1 MRPGVYAALCGGL
14 GALQMGG
21 AATVA
26 GLTGAYLDGSFDLD
40 GHTVSCALSMKS
52 ASACTAAYVS
62 ATASILLSLLLVAM
76 QCATAEGR
84 VGMGFCG
91 PILSSVGFF
100 WWIAFAASATSA
112 ASGAAHWDEPGS
124 NLAQYRTGVLGVSWA
139 CAALFMVSFFVSAAA
154 AAAAT
159 RARNKLSEVHAS
171 MLRASPS
178 KRFTQPAA
186 SPPSS
191 PAKSCKS
198 VSSAYEPFAESP
210 KKWVQPANPRA
221 AHCPV
226 TSDGH
231 RTLLLVEGE
240 PVPLSPNLS
249 PMGSPLAGRSPM
261 HSFKRSPGGSPVAGR
276 SPLARSLTHGAG
288 SGSVGS
294 FSNVLLP
301 PGMPGS
307 QQLWGTQD

>member
-1 MRPGVYAALCGGL
+1 M
-14 GALQMGG
+14 GA

-26 GLTGAYLDGSFDLD
+26 GLTGAYLDGSFDVD
-40 GHTVSCALSMKS
+40 GHSVSCALSMKS
-52 ASACTAAYVS
+52 ASACTAAYIS
-62 ATASILLSLLLVAM
+62 ATASILLSVLLVAM

-84 VGMGFCG
+84 VGMSFCG
-91 PILSSVGFF
+91 PMLSVVGFF

-124 NLAQYRTGVLGVSWA
+124 SLSQYRTGVLAISWA

-154 AAAAT
+154 AAAAA
-159 RARNKLSEVHAS
+159 RARSKQSEAHAS

-178 KRFTQPAA
+178 KRFVQPAA

-198 VSSAYEPFAESP
+198 FNSAYEPFAESP
-210 KKWVQPANPRA
+210 KKWVQPANPRS

-226 TSDGH
+226 TSDGR

-240 PVPLSPNLS
+240 PVPLSPSLS
-249 PMGSPLAGRSPM
+249 PSSSPLAGRSPM
-261 HSFKRSPGGSPVAGR
+261 HSFQRSPAGSPLAGR
-276 SPLARSLTHGAG
+276 SPLARSLTHGGG

-294 FSNVLLP
+294 FSHVLLP
-301 PGMPGS
+301 PGMARS
-307 QQLWGTQD
+307 QQQQP

>member
-1 MRPGVYAALCGGL
+1 M
-14 GALQMGG
+14 GA

-26 GLTGAYLDGSFDLD
+26 GLTGAHLDGSFDLD

-62 ATASILLSLLLVAM
+62 ATASILMSVLLVAM

-84 VGMGFCG
+84 VGFSFCG
-91 PILSSVGFF
+91 PMLSVVGFF
-100 WWIAFAASATSA
+100 WWIAYAASATAA

-124 NLAQYRTGVLGVSWA
+124 NLSQYRTGVLAVSWV
-139 CAALFMVSFFVSAAA
+139 CAVLFMVSFFVSAAA
-154 AAAAT
+154 AAAAA
-159 RARNKLSEVHAS
+159 RARSKLSEAHSSV
-171 MLRASPS
+171 LRDSPS
-178 KRFTQPAA
+178 KRFMQPAA

-198 VSSAYEPFAESP
+198 FSSAYEPFGESP
-210 KKWVQPANPRA
+210 KKWVQPANPRT

-226 TSDGH
+226 TSDGR

-249 PMGSPLAGRSPM
+249 PSSSPLAGRSPA
-261 HSFKRSPGGSPVAGR
+261 HSFRHSPSGSPMAGSR
-276 SPLARSLTHGAG
+276 LLSRSLTHGGG

-301 PGMPGS
+301 PTMPRS
-307 QQLWGTQD
+307 QQQQP